1 MAWGCRGGVGV
12 GGGGGLAADRRQ
24 CPSPPNP
31 PFILEKNAKVANA
44 TLYVTYAAPD
54 VKCLGIWVNVGWRQG
69 PGLSHCT
76 YKKRR
81 MQGSG
86 LCDNQ
91 QSHILHDLTTMISLD
106 AGRHH
111 SPKLK
116 NNKRLNKHLCSQSQ
130 RALVD
135 KRPDVSISAQTAQI
149 SERPDRKT
157 QPTLDS
163 SFENVHG

>member
-1 MAWGCRGGVGV
+1 
-12 GGGGGLAADRRQ
+12 
-24 CPSPPNP
+24 
-31 PFILEKNAKVANA
+31 
-44 TLYVTYAAPD
+44 
-54 VKCLGIWVNVGWRQG
+54 
-69 PGLSHCT
+69 
-76 YKKRR
+76 

-149 SERPDRKT
+149 PERPDRKT

-163 SFENVHG
+163 SFENVHGWKRSQIPHNLTTMIWQHLHPEFDDYKRPKPPFITGLSQIEKQKKYNVKATWPIWPLCKQWYKYNRWPSDRSDPN